1 MTFIVLEGID
11 GSGTTTQAAILAE
24 ELRAAGREIV
34 LTREPTVGP
43 IGRFLRQALSGQLTG
58 ADGERVD
65 LEWSAMALL
74 FSADRLD
81 HLEREIE
88 PALSRDAVVIS
99 DRYDLS
105 SLIYQSATCPEGEAA
120 LPWLRELNGRA
131 RRPDLTLVL
140 DVSPEVAEERRRA
153 RADAPEIFEKA
164 ALQRRL
170 AQLYKRSTE
179 FVPQDRLRL
188 LPGDGSLADVAREIE
203 RAVRELPEFG
213 NNAPAGR

>member
-11 GSGTTTQAAILAE
+11 GSGTTTQAATLTLS
-24 ELRAAGREIV
+24 LRALGYEVV
-34 LTREPTVGP
+34 LTREPTSGP
-43 IGRFLRQALSGQLTG
+43 VGRFLRQALMGKLTG
-58 ADGERVD
+58 SDGERVD

-88 PALSRDAVVIS
+88 PALKRGALVIS

-120 LPWLRELNGRA
+120 VPWLRELNSRA

-140 DVSPEVAEERRRA
+140 DVSPEVAETRREA
-153 RADAPEIFEKA
+153 RASEPEIFEKKE
-164 ALQRRL
+164 LQRRL
-170 AQLYKRSTE
+170 SLLYKRAAD
-179 FVPQDRLRL
+179 FVPRDRLVL
-188 LPGDGSLADVAREIE
+188 LPGDGSLSEVARAIE
-203 RAVRELPEFG
+203 GAVRNLPEFARSG
-213 NNAPAGR
+213 PGGR

>member
-11 GSGTTTQAAILAE
+11 GSGTTTQAHTLAE
-24 ELRAAGREIV
+24 RLRTEGREVV
-34 LTREPTVGP
+34 LTCEPTAGP
-43 IGRFLRQALSGQLTG
+43 VGRFLRQALSGKLIG

-88 PALSRDAVVIS
+88 PALLRGALVIS

-120 LPWLRELNGRA
+120 VPWLRALNSRA

-140 DVSPEVAEERRRA
+140 DVSPDVAEKRRHA
-153 RADAPEIFEKA
+153 RAGEPEIFEKKE
-164 ALQRRL
+164 LQRRL
-170 AQLYKRSTE
+170 ARLYKRSAE
-179 FVPQDRLRL
+179 FVPQDRLEL
-188 LPGDGSLADVAREIE
+188 LPGDGGPSEIAREIE
-203 RAVRELPEFG
+203 RAVRNLPEFG
-213 NNAPAGR
+213 KSAPGGR

>member
-11 GSGTTTQAAILAE
+11 GSGTTTQAATLAE
-24 ELRAAGREIV
+24 RLRTEGHEVV
-34 LTREPTVGP
+34 LTCEPTAGP
-43 IGRFLRQALSGQLTG
+43 VGRFLRQALSGKLTG

-88 PALSRDAVVIS
+88 PALRRGAHVVS

-120 LPWLRELNGRA
+120 VPWLRALNSRA

-140 DVSPEVAEERRRA
+140 DVSPDVAEERRQSRA
-153 RADAPEIFEKA
+153 GEPEIFEKKE
-164 ALQRRL
+164 LQKRL
-170 AQLYKRSTE
+170 GQLYKRSAD
-179 FVPQDRLRL
+179 FVPRDRLEL
-188 LPGDGSLADVAREIE
+188 LPGDGSRAEVAREIE
-203 RAVRELPEFG
+203 RAVRNLPEFG
-213 NNAPAGR
+213 KSAPAGR